1 MEPMFELALSLPSRG
16 SRQLLRALHS
26 QLRAAI
32 VDGRLKPGLRL
43 PPTREMASIYRVSRN
58 TVVAAYDLLLTEG
71 YLSAQR
77 GAGTFV
83 AAALPRKRDVK
94 RTPIAPGTD
103 RRLSPF
109 WRTAVPLVTHP
120 PGPAPS
126 LDFRMGTPD
135 IKAFPF
141 EIWRRLYGRALR
153 TLAKAPPRREDPQG
167 RERLRVAISR
177 HVSFTRAVAC
187 APEDIVVT
195 SGAQQAFDFLA
206 RVLVTPTRTSVAIEN
221 PGYPPARF
229 AFASAGA
236 RLVPVP
242 VDAEGMVVSKLPRQA
257 RVVCVTPSHQFP
269 LGCVLSTERRVALL
283 ERARRQGAVII
294 EDDYDGEFRFSGR
307 PLDALQTLDR
317 DECVFYV
324 GTFSK
329 SLFPAIRVGF
339 IVAPSW
345 ARPAL
350 VAAKQGAE
358 GPHSIVAQEAL
369 ADFIGEGHLTRHVR
383 KMRRIYAE
391 RRTTLL
397 EGLAQIP
404 WLEPVPSAAG
414 LHVAAFTRAGL
425 DADALEVRARER
437 GIGIRSIRSFY
448 IGKAGRGGLG
458 FGLGPI
464 SQREIEM
471 ALPILRRLGSK

>member
-1 MEPMFELALSLPSRG
+1 
-16 SRQLLRALHS
+16 
-26 QLRAAI
+26 
-32 VDGRLKPGLRL
+32 
-43 PPTREMASIYRVSRN
+43 
-58 TVVAAYDLLLTEG
+58 
-71 YLSAQR
+71 
-77 GAGTFV
+77 
-83 AAALPRKRDVK
+83 LPRKRDVK
-94 RTPIAPGTD
+94 RAPVAPGTD

-109 WRTAVPLVTHP
+109 WRTAAPLGASSS
-120 PGPAPS
+120 GPAPS
-126 LDFRMGTPD
+126 FDFRMGTPD

-153 TLAKAPPRREDPQG
+153 ALAKSPPRVENPQG
-167 RERLRVAISR
+167 RERLRIAISR

-187 APEDIVVT
+187 GPEDIVVT
-195 SGAQQAFDFLA
+195 SGAQQAFDLLA
-206 RVLVTPTRTSVAIEN
+206 RVLVTPGRTQVAVEN

-229 AFASAGA
+229 ALSAAGA
-236 RLVPVP
+236 RLAPVA
-242 VDAEGMVVSKLPRQA
+242 VDAEGMIVSKIPRHA
-257 RVVCVTPSHQFP
+257 KVICVTPSHQFP

-283 ERARRQGAVII
+283 ELARRQNAVII

-317 DECVFYV
+317 EERVFYV

-350 VAAKQGAE
+350 IAARQGTE
-358 GPHSIVAQEAL
+358 GPHSVVAQEAL
-369 ADFIGEGHLTRHVR
+369 ADFIAEGHLTRHVR
-383 KMRRIYAE
+383 KMRRVYAE
-391 RRTTLL
+391 RRSTLL
-397 EGLAQIP
+397 EGLSQIP

-414 LHVAAFTRAGL
+414 LHVAAFTQPGL
-425 DADALEVRARER
+425 DADSLEARAREQ
-437 GIGIRSIRSFY
+437 GLGVRSIRSY
-448 IGKAGRGGLG
+448 YAGKPGRSALG

-464 SQREIEM
+464 SRREIEM

>member
-1 MEPMFELALSLPSRG
+1 MEPMFELALSLPPSG
-16 SRQLLRALHS
+16 SRQVLRALHS

-43 PPTREMASIYRVSRN
+43 PPTREMAAAYRVSRN

-71 YLSAQR
+71 YLTAQR

-94 RTPIAPGTD
+94 RAASAPGTD
-103 RRLSPF
+103 RRLAEF
-109 WRTAVPLVTHP
+109 WRTAAPLDSSA
-120 PGPAPS
+120 PGSAPAF
-126 LDFRMGTPD
+126 DFRMGTPD

-153 TLAKAPPRREDPQG
+153 ALAKTPPRREDPQG
-167 RERLRVAISR
+167 RERLRVAISG

-187 APEDIVVT
+187 GPEDVVVT
-195 SGAQQAFDFLA
+195 SGAQQAFDLLA
-206 RVLVTPTRTSVAIEN
+206 RLLVTPGRTTVAVEN
-221 PGYPPARF
+221 PGYLPARLALAAAGARF
-229 AFASAGA
+229 A
-236 RLVPVP
+236 PVP
-242 VDAEGMVVSKLPRQA
+242 VDADGMMVSKLPRRA

-283 ERARRQGAVII
+283 EFARRQGAVVI
-294 EDDYDGEFRFSGR
+294 EDDYDGEFRFGGR

-317 DECVFYV
+317 DESVFYV

-339 IVAPSW
+339 IVAPAW

-350 VAAKQGAE
+350 VAAKQSAE
-358 GPHSIVAQEAL
+358 GPHSVIAQEAL
-369 ADFIGEGHLTRHVR
+369 ADFISEGHLARHVR
-383 KMRRIYAE
+383 KMRRVYAE
-391 RRTTLL
+391 RRNALL

-404 WLEPVPSAAG
+404 ALEPVPSVAG
-414 LHVAAFTRAGL
+414 LHLAAFTGPGL
-425 DADALEVRARER
+425 DADALEARALEQ
-437 GIGIRSIRSFY
+437 GVGIRSIRSY
-448 IGKAGRGGLG
+448 YTGKAGRGGIG
-458 FGLGPI
+458 FGLGAI
-464 SQREIEM
+464 SRQQIE
-471 ALPILRRLGSK
+471 AAIPILRRLVPK

>member
-1 MEPMFELALSLPSRG
+1 MFELALSLPSRG

-43 PPTREMASIYRVSRN
+43 PPTREMASLYRISRN

-94 RTPIAPGTD
+94 RAPVAPGTD

-109 WRTAVPLVTHP
+109 WRTAAPLAASP

-153 TLAKAPPRREDPQG
+153 AMAKSPPRAENPQG

-187 APEDIVVT
+187 GPEDIVVT
-195 SGAQQAFDFLA
+195 SGAQQAFDLLA
-206 RVLVTPTRTSVAIEN
+206 RVLVMPERTQVAVEN

-229 AFASAGA
+229 ALLAAGA
-236 RLVPVP
+236 RLAPVA
-242 VDAEGMVVSKLPRQA
+242 VDAAGMIISKISRHA
-257 RVVCVTPSHQFP
+257 KVICVTPSHQFP

-283 ERARRQGAVII
+283 ELARRQNAVII

-317 DECVFYV
+317 EERVFYV

-339 IVAPSW
+339 IVAPPW
-345 ARPAL
+345 ARPSL
-350 VAAKQGAE
+350 IAARQGTE
-358 GPHSIVAQEAL
+358 GPHSVVAQEAL
-369 ADFIGEGHLTRHVR
+369 ADFINEGHLTRHVR
-383 KMRRIYAE
+383 KMRRVYAE
-391 RRTTLL
+391 RRATLL
-397 EGLAQIP
+397 EGLSQVP
-404 WLEPVPSAAG
+404 WLEPVPSVAG
-414 LHVAAFTRAGL
+414 LHLAAFTQPGL
-425 DADALEVRARER
+425 DADSLEARAREQ
-437 GIGIRSIRSFY
+437 GLGIRSIRSFY
-448 IGKAGRGGLG
+448 TGKPGRGALG

-464 SQREIEM
+464 SKREIEM
-471 ALPILRRLGSK
+471 ALPILRRLGPK

>member
-1 MEPMFELALSLPSRG
+1 MFELALSLPSRG

-43 PPTREMASIYRVSRN
+43 PPTRELASISRISRN

-94 RTPIAPGTD
+94 RASIAPGTD
-103 RRLSPF
+103 PRLSPF
-109 WRTAVPLVTHP
+109 WRAAAPLVSSASE
-120 PGPAPS
+120 PAPT

-153 TLAKAPPRREDPQG
+153 AMAKSPPRAENPQG

-187 APEDIVVT
+187 GPEDIVVT
-195 SGAQQAFDFLA
+195 SGAQQAFDLLA
-206 RVLVTPTRTSVAIEN
+206 RVLVTPGRTHVAVEN

-229 AFASAGA
+229 TLSAAGA
-236 RLVPVP
+236 RLAPVA
-242 VDAEGMVVSKLPRQA
+242 VDTDGMIVSKIPRRA
-257 RVVCVTPSHQFP
+257 KVICVTPSHQFP

-283 ERARRQGAVII
+283 ELARRQDAVII

-317 DECVFYV
+317 EECVFYV

-350 VAAKQGAE
+350 IAARQGTE
-358 GPHSIVAQEAL
+358 GPHSVVAQEAL
-369 ADFIGEGHLTRHVR
+369 ADFINEGHLTRHVR
-383 KMRRIYAE
+383 KMRRVYAE
-391 RRTTLL
+391 RRATLL
-397 EGLAQIP
+397 EGLSQIP

-414 LHVAAFTRAGL
+414 LHLAAFTRAGL
-425 DADALEVRARER
+425 DADALEVRAGEQ
-437 GIGIRSIRSFY
+437 GLGIRSIRSFY
-448 IGKAGRGGLG
+448 LGKPGRGALG

-471 ALPILRRLGSK
+471 ALPILRRLVPK